1 LTNFDSTDVSSKI
14 IGLPPER
21 RDSQFIRE
29 EKHEAAPH
37 ACGAG
42 RCCVGLDRQYH
53 RMDLPD

>member
-37 ACGAG
+37 AGGAG
-42 RCCVGLDRQYH
+42 RCCVGFEYH